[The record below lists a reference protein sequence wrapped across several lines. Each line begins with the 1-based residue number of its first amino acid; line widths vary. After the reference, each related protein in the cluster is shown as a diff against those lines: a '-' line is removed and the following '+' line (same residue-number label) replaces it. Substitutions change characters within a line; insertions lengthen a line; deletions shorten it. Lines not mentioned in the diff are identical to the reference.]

1 MANSI
6 NVALNGKVVKIH
18 TKIISVEDFLNENVT
33 KKTLVNEIHLSV

>member
-18 TKIISVEDFLNENVT
+18 TKIISVEDFLNEKRYKEKPSST
-33 KKTLVNEIHLSV
+33 KYT